1 MKFGEDLRKCRKDI
15 NLSQKE
21 VAQKLGIYQS
31 SVSDWENDISRP
43 DYETLFE
50 LCKMYNV
57 TLYQLLGIDE
67 NTFRKI

>member
-1 MKFGEDLRKCRKDI
+1 MKFGEDFKKCRKDI
-15 NLSQKE
+15 RLSQKD

-50 LCKMYNV
+50 LCKIYNV
-57 TLYQLLGIDE
+57 TIYQLLGIDE